1 VEFSFYVT
9 CHGFH
14 GDSVL
19 FVVSLLFNFLG
30 IGFGVKAVERAGGWI
45 GGRKKGGASH

>member
-1 VEFSFYVT
+1 MVFMGIQF
-9 CHGFH
+9 FF
-14 GDSVL
+14 L
-19 FVVSLLFNFLG
+19 VSLLFNYLG